1 MGAVAREKVYCLAT
15 GFMGRI
21 FISFKKHLNRNK
33 MFIDTMDMHW
43 LEKGKR
49 TGIKIIRERVERKR
63 IVIRMQRSDDKGRKR
78 KASECK

>member
-1 MGAVAREKVYCLAT
+1 
-15 GFMGRI
+15 
-21 FISFKKHLNRNK
+21 